1 MAHAGTTMVVVAA
14 FAFVFGRQVA
24 AEALDPGKVEY
35 HSSCASCHGIDGK
48 GNGPVS
54 SDLKVPPSDLS
65 VLARKNNGV
74 FPFYSV
80 YEIIDGRRAVI
91 AHGTRDMPIWG
102 DRYAPEPTK
111 GLIARPSENIL
122 SLFYDPEAI
131 VRMRILAVIDYLNR
145 IQEK

>member
-1 MAHAGTTMVVVAA
+1 MANTGIVAAAIAAIVVVS
-14 FAFVFGRQVA
+14 GGQTA
-24 AEALDPGKVEY
+24 AEEFDRGRAEFQ
-35 HSSCASCHGIDGK
+35 SSCGTCHGKDGK

-54 SDLKVPPSDLS
+54 AELKVLPPDLT

-74 FPFYSV
+74 FPLNSV
-80 YEIIDGRRAVI
+80 YEIIDGRKTVI

-102 DRYAPEPTK
+102 SRYTPEANWV
-111 GLIARPSENIL
+111 LIPRPFENIL
-122 SLFYDPEAI
+122 GHYDPETV